1 MADAIR
7 GFENIIKDKVNVKN
21 KKPLSE
27 TKVHNFKKEYL
38 KCSWVSML
46 LRILI
51 HTLNIFYNYS

>member
-1 MADAIR
+1 MADALR

-38 KCSWVSML
+38 KCS
-46 LRILI
+46 
-51 HTLNIFYNYS
+51 